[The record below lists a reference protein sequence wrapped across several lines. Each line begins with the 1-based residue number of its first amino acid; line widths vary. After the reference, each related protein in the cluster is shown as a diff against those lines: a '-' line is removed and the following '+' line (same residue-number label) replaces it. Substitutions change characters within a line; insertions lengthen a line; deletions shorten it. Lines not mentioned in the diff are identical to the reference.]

1 MRIQLWSYNYDPE
14 PSGIAPLSGVWAR
27 AMQARGHEVEV
38 IAAHPHYPEPQ
49 SGVGG

>member
-38 IAAHPHYPEPQ
+38 DRGAPALPGAA
-49 SGVGG
+49 SGAGG